1 MFCLFLLQFK
11 TKFITELTDNI
22 VRTIDSSYRTS
33 AELRKQRSNYFAL
46 KQRLAQ
52 LEAERNDDKSQAEN
66 IQQQNAA
73 HNKNNDDKKL
83 KEKKYPEEFH
93 SRSEINYKDEN
104 KCINES
110 IPSSSKISS
119 PKIMD
124 EASEEIIKQ
133 PSTPEFIEN
142 LVNDTIEVT
151 RDVIPSEVLNQIQ
164 DNQSNTVTTIV
175 TDAQDDMGLSTVQTN
190 KIVEDS
196 NQLVQTGI
204 RCSLEEILNLL
215 CETKLNEEILITDE
229 LDKVDDNIEIDKIS
243 TGKNLENDVIETA
256 KLDKTLNEQNQI
268 TIIKLTSENLD
279 SVIENIKKID
289 INTTEKQQEVVN
301 FIFDRA
307 INEPNNSFV
316 YAQLCK
322 QFADTHE
329 CTGTFREML
338 ITRCNIELMNHKE
351 NVTILM
357 KIKERVKCDKE
368 ENFNENEIQ
377 SHEIKSHDFMGT
389 ILFIGELYNQKL
401 LSDGI
406 IEKYLQCFLQ
416 NGTES
421 ELEYLCHILRHVG
434 KNFELHDKSIA
445 PYMNHLS
452 ELCEI
457 GGINEN
463 LTTLIKSLIELLAN
477 NWQPLIRDDSSG
489 TTKLHDATN

>member
-1 MFCLFLLQFK
+1 MSTFTQGKQPNSGYGKPTGSYPRPGDRYGNQPKNRRENAFK
-11 TKFITELTDNI
+11 YEDISSGPPPWLNSYLENFKKKFITELTDNI

-66 IQQQNAA
+66 IQQQSAV

-83 KEKKYPEEFH
+83 EEKKFH
-93 SRSEINYKDEN
+93 SRSETNCKDEN

-133 PSTPEFIEN
+133 SSTPEFIQN

-151 RDVIPSEVLNQIQ
+151 RDVIPSEVLNHFQ

-175 TDAQDDMGLSTVQTN
+175 IDAQDDMGLSTIQTN
-190 KIVEDS
+190 EIVEDS
-196 NQLVQTGI
+196 NQLIQTEIKG
-204 RCSLEEILNLL
+204 SLEEILNLL
-215 CETKLNEEILITDE
+215 CETKFNEEILITDE
-229 LDKVDDNIEIDKIS
+229 PNKVDDNIEIDQIS
-243 TGKNLENDVIETA
+243 TAKNLENDVMETA
-256 KLDKTLNEQNQI
+256 KLDKTLDEQNQI

-289 INTTEKQQEVVN
+289 INTTEKQQEVVD

-316 YAQLCK
+316 YARLCK

-329 CTGTFREML
+329 CTATFREML

-351 NVTILM
+351 KVTILM
-357 KIKERVKCDKE
+357 KIKERVKCDE
-368 ENFNENEIQ
+368 EKNVHEN
-377 SHEIKSHDFMGT
+377 EIKSHEFMGT
-389 ILFIGELYNQKL
+389 VLFIGELYNQKL
-401 LSDGI
+401 LSD
-406 IEKYLQCFLQ
+406 
-416 NGTES
+416 
-421 ELEYLCHILRHVG
+421 
-434 KNFELHDKSIA
+434 
-445 PYMNHLS
+445 
-452 ELCEI
+452 
-457 GGINEN
+457 
-463 LTTLIKSLIELLAN
+463 ELLEN
-477 NWQPLIRDDSSG
+477 NWQPLIRDDSSEI
-489 TTKLHDATN
+489 TKLEDATNE